1 MPTTKIEDAKAPVK
15 AAEAVKTEVKTEAKA
30 AVAPKAPA
38 AKSQPAKEQ
47 PKEQPAAKKAP
58 AKKAAA
64 KKPAAKK
71 EAPKAA
77 AKKEA
82 PKAAAK
88 KAPAKKAAKKPAKK
102 AAAKKIVEPKKF
114 IIQNT
119 ADQGI
124 AYTDV
129 VKKVNKAYKDTI
141 KTLEIYVKSEENKA
155 YYVING
161 TVTGSVDLF

>member
-38 AKSQPAKEQ
+38 AKKAAAK
-47 PKEQPAAKKAP
+47 KPAAKKAP

-64 KKPAAKK
+64 KKP
-71 EAPKAA
+71 A

>member
-30 AVAPKAPA
+30 A
-38 AKSQPAKEQ
+38 AKK
-47 PKEQPAAKKAP
+47 PAAKKAP